1 MVTDLPDKVELGAM
15 IEVPALVWQ
24 LPALLPLTDFVSIG
38 SNDLC
43 QFLFASDRGHPRLA
57 GRYDPLSPVV
67 LKILHEI
74 VQLASRHDV
83 PVTLCGEMAGR
94 PLEAMALLGLGF
106 RSISMAPAAIGP
118 VKSMILGLQADEL
131 RAEMLGLLDLPD
143 HSVRPQLA
151 AFAAKHNISV

>member
-1 MVTDLPDKVELGAM
+1 MFPMITEVEEFKRARTLVAQESEFLERHGHPLPGKVELGAM

-67 LKILHEI
+67 LKVLHEI
-74 VQLASRHDV
+74 VQLASKHNV

-94 PLEAMALLGLGF
+94 PA
-106 RSISMAPAAIGP
+106 
-118 VKSMILGLQADEL
+118 
-131 RAEMLGLLDLPD
+131 
-143 HSVRPQLA
+143 
-151 AFAAKHNISV
+151 